1 MNKLRTDI
9 ISTLVG
15 SDAWKVL
22 REDIIDP
29 FLMETKDVT
38 TPMEVGGEQL
48 RGADA
53 YNAKY
58 NTVLSLARLVHKI
71 EKIGII
77 KNATVTLKDKRDSC
91 K

>member
-38 TPMEVGGEQL
+38 TPMEVGGAQL

>member
-1 MNKLRTDI
+1 MSKLRTQI

-29 FLMETKDVT
+29 FLVETKDVT
-38 TPMEVGGEQL
+38 TPIEVNGEPL
-48 RGADA
+48 RGGDA

-58 NTVLSLARLVHKI
+58 TTVMELAKLMHRI
-71 EKIGII
+71 ERIGII
-77 KNATVTLKDKRDSC
+77 KTTVTLKDKRDSC